1 MAEHQCLY
9 ERAAAAPCAPLLH
22 VGAGHMIASG
32 QADHLSSH
40 QGGVPVYLVGLYGKF
55 LLRMAA
61 GRWQSCRTAIVPPGM
76 LHELKFHDEPFVAFY
91 IEPCTGGLETLKPL
105 MRGARDS
112 DGAWI
117 GSGGEISLM
126 RALYED
132 RSNRQDA
139 GAILDDLLGFA
150 QKQVVRTLDP
160 RVARVAESLRE
171 GSDDDLTPVACKAAA
186 AGLSSSRFQHL
197 FSNTLGF
204 LTAAIGPGAACEPPC
219 GKSKTTAISL
229 WPRMLRAIRIP
240 PTSRMIL
247 GAHSGPRALVS
258 ESSRYNRRPG
268 SRDCFW
274 PANVLREEKAWNT
287 FKLRAA
293 RSVFR
298 CEAASSL
305 SQFTGA

>member
-9 ERAAAAPCAPLLH
+9 ERAAAAPFAPLLH
-22 VGAGHMIASG
+22 VGPGHMIASG
-32 QADHLSSH
+32 QAVHLSSH

-186 AGLSSSRFQHL
+186 GLSSSRLQHL
-197 FSNTLGF
+197 FSEQVGV
-204 LTAAIGPGAACEPPC
+204 PY
-219 GKSKTTAISL
+219 
-229 WPRMLRAIRIP
+229 RRYRAW
-240 PTSRMIL
+240 SRM
-247 GAHSGPRALVS
+247 
-258 ESSRYNRRPG
+258 
-268 SRDCFW
+268 
-274 PANVLREEKAWNT
+274 
-287 FKLRAA
+287 RAA
-293 RSVFR
+293 MWEIQNHSNFTVAAHASGYSDSAHFSHDFR
-298 CEAASSL
+298 RT
-305 SQFTGA
+305 FGTTGSALRVLARK

>member
-61 GRWQSCRTAIVPPGM
+61 GRWQSCRTAIVPPGR

-139 GAILDDLLGFA
+139 GAILDDLVGFA
-150 QKQVVRTLDP
+150 QKQAVRTLDP
-160 RVARVAESLRE
+160 RVALVAESLRE

-197 FSNTLGF
+197 FSQH
-204 LTAAIGPGAACEPPC
+204 IGVPY
-219 GKSKTTAISL
+219 
-229 WPRMLRAIRIP
+229 RRYRAW
-240 PTSRMIL
+240 SR
-247 GAHSGPRALVS
+247 
-258 ESSRYNRRPG
+258 
-268 SRDCFW
+268 
-274 PANVLREEKAWNT
+274 
-287 FKLRAA
+287 LRAA
-293 RSVFR
+293 LREIQNHSNFTVAAHAAGYSDSAHFSHDFR
-298 CEAASSL
+298 RT
-305 SQFTGA
+305 FGTTGAGLRKLAIQ